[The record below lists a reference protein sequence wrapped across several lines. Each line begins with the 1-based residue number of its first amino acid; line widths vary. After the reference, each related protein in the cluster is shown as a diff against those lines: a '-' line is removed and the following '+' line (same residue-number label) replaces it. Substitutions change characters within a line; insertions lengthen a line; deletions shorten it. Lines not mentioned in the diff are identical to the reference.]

1 MEDSL
6 GSVVFAEPGS
16 RRPPGHA
23 GRRTGALRSVASHKI
38 GRTMQIKQGPL
49 LLAASLL
56 AIGPVQTA
64 SAQSLVVV
72 GATIADGTGAPLRVA
87 NVRVAAGYIA
97 EVGDFK
103 PREDDTVIDGKDRVL
118 APGFIDVHNHS
129 TTGLAKEPLAVSQIS
144 QGITTLLVGQDGS
157 SPLPIAEYLDARR
170 AAPASVNVATCVGH
184 ASVRVKVMGD
194 DYKRVARADEITR
207 MEALVDQGF
216 QDGAICLSSGLE
228 YEIGGYASTEEIIA
242 LARVAARH
250 RGFYISH
257 IRDEADRA
265 LEAMTELVAIGER
278 AGVGVQ
284 NTHIKVGTAGV
295 WGKAKDALRIFDSAR
310 KRGLDVT
317 ADCYPWDAWSSTIL
331 VLVPNKRYDDPKSVA
346 RGLADVGGARNVMI
360 TSYEKDP
367 SYEFKNMAEI
377 AAARG
382 ITPVA
387 LFIEIAKQGGAHVV
401 AKSMMDEDIRA
412 FYAWPWTMVSSDGGI
427 EYRHPRG
434 AGTFPRVLGR
444 FVRERGWLTLEEA
457 IRKMTSLPAS
467 RLGLKGRGTIAPGNV
482 ADLVLFDPRT
492 VIDNATFLEPFKLS
506 SGIDKVWVSG
516 TLAWDR
522 GKSTGA
528 LPGRVLTGVMR

>member
-1 MEDSL
+1 
-6 GSVVFAEPGS
+6 
-16 RRPPGHA
+16 
-23 GRRTGALRSVASHKI
+23 
-38 GRTMQIKQGPL
+38 MQIRPDRL
-49 LLAASLL
+49 LFAASLF
-56 AIGPVQTA
+56 AIAPFPTA
-64 SAQSLVVV
+64 SAQSLVIV
-72 GATIADGTGAPLRVA
+72 GAKIADGTGGPLRVA

-103 PREDDTVIDGKDRVL
+103 PREDDTVIEGKDRVL

-129 TTGLAKEPLAVSQIS
+129 TTGLAREPLAVSQIS

-157 SPLPIAEYLDARR
+157 SPLPILEYLDARR
-170 AAPASVNVATCVGH
+170 AKAASVNVATCVGH

-194 DYKRVARADEITR
+194 DYKRVATRDEIQK
-207 MEALVDQGF
+207 MAALVDQGF
-216 QDGAICLSSGLE
+216 KDGAICLSSGLE
-228 YEIGGYASTEEIIA
+228 YETSGYATVEEVIA
-242 LARVAARH
+242 LAKVAARH
-250 RGFYISH
+250 HGFYISH
-257 IRDEADRA
+257 IRDEADLA

-278 AGVGVQ
+278 AGIAVQ
-284 NTHIKVGTAGV
+284 NTHIKLGTAGV
-295 WGKAKDALRIFDSAR
+295 WGKAKDALKIFDAAR
-310 KRGLDVT
+310 RRGLDIT
-317 ADCYPWDAWSSTIL
+317 ADCYPWEAWSSTIL
-331 VLVPNKRYDDPKSVA
+331 VLIPNKKYDDPKSVA
-346 RGLADVGGARNVMI
+346 RGLADVGGAQNVMI
-360 TSYEKDP
+360 TSYEKEP

-382 ITPVA
+382 ITPVD
-387 LFIEIAKQGGAHVV
+387 LFIEIAKNGGASVV

-467 RLGLKGRGTIAPGNV
+467 RLGLKDRGTIAVGRV
-482 ADLVLFDPRT
+482 ADLVLFDPAT

-516 TLAWDR
+516 TLAWQD
-522 GKSTGA
+522 GKPTGA
-528 LPGRVLTGVMR
+528 RPGRVLTGISR

>member
-1 MEDSL
+1 MPIKVGFFLVTAMLLST
-6 GSVVFAEPGS
+6 APGS
-16 RRPPGHA
+16 
-23 GRRTGALRSVASHKI
+23 TV
-38 GRTMQIKQGPL
+38 
-49 LLAASLL
+49 
-56 AIGPVQTA
+56 
-64 SAQSLVVV
+64 SAQSLVIV
-72 GATIADGTGAPLRVA
+72 GAKVADGTGAPLRLA
-87 NVRVAAGYIA
+87 NVRVEKGRITD
-97 EVGDFK
+97 VGDFK
-103 PREDDTVIDGKDRVL
+103 PRDGETVVEGQGRVL

-129 TTGLAKEPLAVSQIS
+129 TTGLVHEPLAVSQIS

-157 SPLPIAEYLDARR
+157 SPLPISEYLDGRR
-170 AAPASVNVATCVGH
+170 KNPPALNVATCVGH

-194 DYKRVARADEITR
+194 DYKRAARPDEVKQ

-216 QDGAICLSSGLE
+216 KDGALCLSSGLE
-228 YEIGGYASTEEIIA
+228 YEIGGYATTEEVIA
-242 LARVAARH
+242 LAKVAAH
-250 RGFYISH
+250 NGGFYISH
-257 IRDEADRA
+257 IRDEADLA

-278 AGVGVQ
+278 AHVAVQ

-310 KRGLDVT
+310 RRGLDIT

-331 VLVPNKRYDDPKSVA
+331 VLIPNKKYDDPKSVA
-346 RGLADVGGARNVMI
+346 RGLADVGGAQNVMI
-360 TSYEKDP
+360 TSYEKDH

-377 AAARG
+377 AASRG
-382 ITPVA
+382 MTPVD
-387 LFIEIAKQGGAHVV
+387 LFIEIAKSGGASVV

-467 RLGLKGRGTIAPGNV
+467 RLRLKDRGKIATGFV
-482 ADLVLFDPRT
+482 ADLVLFDPAT

-506 SGIDKVWVSG
+506 SGIEKVWVSG
-516 TLAWDR
+516 DLVWNDNAA
-522 GKSTGA
+522 TGA
-528 LPGRVLTGVMR
+528 RPGQVIVSRAR

>member
-1 MEDSL
+1 
-6 GSVVFAEPGS
+6 
-16 RRPPGHA
+16 
-23 GRRTGALRSVASHKI
+23 
-38 GRTMQIKQGPL
+38 MQIRPDRL
-49 LLAASLL
+49 LFAASLF
-56 AIGPVQTA
+56 AIAPFPTA
-64 SAQSLVVV
+64 SAQSLVIV
-72 GATIADGTGAPLRVA
+72 GAKIADGTGGPLRVA

-103 PREDDTVIDGKDRVL
+103 PREDDTVIEGKDRVL

-129 TTGLAKEPLAVSQIS
+129 TTGLAREPLAVSQIS

-157 SPLPIAEYLDARR
+157 SPLPILEYLDARR
-170 AAPASVNVATCVGH
+170 AKAASVNVATCVGH

-194 DYKRVARADEITR
+194 DYKRVATRDEIQK
-207 MEALVDQGF
+207 MAALVDQGLK
-216 QDGAICLSSGLE
+216 DGAICLSSGLE
-228 YEIGGYASTEEIIA
+228 YETSGYATVEEVIA
-242 LARVAARH
+242 LAKVAARH
-250 RGFYISH
+250 HGFYISH
-257 IRDEADRA
+257 IRDEADLA

-278 AGVGVQ
+278 AGIAVQ
-284 NTHIKVGTAGV
+284 NTHIKLGTAGV
-295 WGKAKDALRIFDSAR
+295 WGKAKDALKIFDAAR
-310 KRGLDVT
+310 RRGLDIT
-317 ADCYPWDAWSSTIL
+317 ADCYPWEAWSSTIL
-331 VLVPNKRYDDPKSVA
+331 VLIPNKKYDDPKSVA
-346 RGLADVGGARNVMI
+346 RGLADVGGAQNVMI
-360 TSYEKDP
+360 TSYEKEP

-382 ITPVA
+382 ITPVD
-387 LFIEIAKQGGAHVV
+387 LFIEIAKNGGASVV

-467 RLGLKGRGTIAPGNV
+467 RLGLKDRGTIAVGRV
-482 ADLVLFDPRT
+482 ADLVLFDPAT

-516 TLAWDR
+516 TLAWQD
-522 GKSTGA
+522 GKPTGA
-528 LPGRVLTGVMR
+528 RPGRVLTGISR

>member
-1 MEDSL
+1 MQNT
-6 GSVVFAEPGS
+6 PG
-16 RRPPGHA
+16 R
-23 GRRTGALRSVASHKI
+23 
-38 GRTMQIKQGPL
+38 L

-56 AIGPVQTA
+56 AVAPFRAA
-64 SAQSLVVV
+64 SAQSLVIV
-72 GATIADGTGAPLRVA
+72 GAKIADGTGAALRVA
-87 NVRVAAGYIA
+87 NVRVTAGYIA

-103 PREDDTVIDGKDRVL
+103 PREDDTVIDGKGRVL

-157 SPLPIAEYLDARR
+157 SPLPIQEYLDARR
-170 AAPASVNVATCVGH
+170 ATPASVNVATCVGH

-194 DYKRVARADEITR
+194 DYKRVAGKDEIQK
-207 MEALVDQGF
+207 MAELVDQGF
-216 QDGAICLSSGLE
+216 KDGALCLSSGLE
-228 YEIGGYASTEEIIA
+228 YEIGGYATVEEVIA
-242 LARVAARH
+242 LAKVAARH
-250 RGFYISH
+250 HGFYISH
-257 IRDEADRA
+257 IRDEADLA

-278 AGVGVQ
+278 AGVAVQ
-284 NTHIKVGTAGV
+284 NTHIKLGTVNV
-295 WGKAKDALRIFDSAR
+295 WGKAKDALKIFDSAR
-310 KRGLDVT
+310 RRGLDIT

-331 VLVPNKRYDDPKSVA
+331 VLIPNKKYDDPKSVA
-346 RGLADVGGARNVMI
+346 RGLADVGGAQNVMI
-360 TSYEKDP
+360 TSYEKDR
-367 SYEFKNMAEI
+367 SYEFRNMAEI

-382 ITPVA
+382 ITPVD
-387 LFIEIAKQGGAHVV
+387 LFIEIAKQGGASVV

-467 RLGLKGRGTIAPGNV
+467 RLGLKDRGTIAVGRV
-482 ADLVLFDPRT
+482 ADLVLFDPTT

-506 SGIDKVWVSG
+506 TGIEKVWVSG
-516 TLAWDR
+516 TLAWED

-528 LPGRVLTGVMR
+528 RPGRVLTAASR